1 MGKKTKTYLTLFLSS
16 LYISA
21 LTFGSGY
28 VIISVI
34 KKRFVD
40 DLGWIDED
48 EMMNL
53 MALAQSAP
61 GAIAANTALL
71 VGFKVCGAMGAL
83 LSVLGMALPPLVT
96 IFVISLFYNAIRD
109 NAVVSAILMGMQ
121 IGACAVIADVIVSMF
136 ISVIKDKEVRK
147 VVKAGI
153 MICAFAAAFVLK
165 INFVFIV
172 LFFILFGVVWFFID
186 RKTRKGKDGIQV

>member
-1 MGKKTKTYLTLFLSS
+1 MGKKTKTYVTLFLSS
-16 LYISA
+16 FYISA

-28 VIISVI
+28 VIVSVI

-71 VGFKVCGAMGAL
+71 VGFKVCGAMGAF
-83 LSVLGMALPPLVT
+83 LSVLGMAIPPLVT
-96 IFVISLFYNAIRD
+96 IFVISLFYNIIRD
-109 NAVVSAILMGMQ
+109 NAIVSAVLMGMQ

-147 VVKAGI
+147 VVKAAI
-153 MICAFAAAFVLK
+153 MVCAFAAAFILK

-172 LFFILFGVVWFFID
+172 LFFILFGVVWHIA
-186 RKTRKGKDGIQV
+186 TRKKRVKV

>member
-1 MGKKTKTYLTLFLSS
+1 MSGKTKTYLTLFYSS
-16 LYISA
+16 FYISA

-28 VIISVI
+28 VIVSVI

-40 DLGWIDED
+40 DLGWIDEK

-53 MALAQSAP
+53 MALAQSSP

-71 VGFKVCGAMGAL
+71 VGFKICGAMGAF

-96 IFVISLFYNAIRD
+96 IFIISLLYDAIRD
-109 NAVVSAILMGMQ
+109 NTIVSAVLMGMQ
-121 IGACAVIADVIVSMF
+121 IGACAVIADVIVTMF

-147 VVKAGI
+147 AVKAAI

-165 INFVFIV
+165 INFVFVV
-172 LFFILFGVVWFFID
+172 LFFILVGLVWFFVEWRI
-186 RKTRKGKDGIQV
+186 RKRA